1 MPVQK
6 KYIPLLLG
14 VAVAFGIFLG
24 AKLNFTTVSDT
35 LFSSNSKKEKLNR
48 LIDFID
54 FEYVDKVNTD
64 SIVDIT
70 VNSILENLDPHSV
83 YIPSKSYEDAA
94 SDMRGNFIGIGISF
108 YQHQDSIAVI
118 RTIEGGPAQKAGI
131 QAGDRILYADTIPL
145 FGKGLNR
152 YDVVSQ
158 LKGARN
164 SKVSL
169 KIKRKNQNSLLSIT
183 VTRQKIPLVS
193 LDAAYLL
200 TGAIGYI
207 KLNRF
212 AEPTYSEF
220 KKALTALIDKGATK
234 LVLDLRDNPGGYIS
248 SAQAIV
254 DEFLQDNTLILITK
268 NKNGKQE
275 KTYATNKGSFKTG
288 SLYVLINEN
297 SASASE
303 IVAGALQDNDKGVI
317 IGRRS
322 FGKGLVQREMAL
334 GDGSAVRLTIARYYT
349 PTGRS
354 IQKPYDKGNDAYYSE
369 YESRYVNGELQSLDS
384 IVVNDSLRFVTPKGK
399 VVYGGGG
406 IIPDVFVGKD
416 TSQENQAISYIS
428 NNGFMSYFAFE
439 YLDTHRQD
447 FKGQTQKDFIDIYTV
462 SKATL
467 QAFLSYANITQL
479 DTFKGYTPRLK
490 LVIKATLARQLFGT
504 QAFEM
509 IVNQQDPMIKKVLEL
524 QQRLPVTDQ

>member
-131 QAGDRILYADTIPL
+131 IAGDRILYADTIPL

-169 KIKRKNQNSLLSIT
+169 KIKRKNQDSLLSIT

-212 AEPTYSEF
+212 AELP
-220 KKALTALIDKGATK
+220 
-234 LVLDLRDNPGGYIS
+234 
-248 SAQAIV
+248 
-254 DEFLQDNTLILITK
+254 
-268 NKNGKQE
+268 
-275 KTYATNKGSFKTG
+275 
-288 SLYVLINEN
+288 
-297 SASASE
+297 
-303 IVAGALQDNDKGVI
+303 
-317 IGRRS
+317 
-322 FGKGLVQREMAL
+322 
-334 GDGSAVRLTIARYYT
+334 
-349 PTGRS
+349 
-354 IQKPYDKGNDAYYSE
+354 
-369 YESRYVNGELQSLDS
+369 
-384 IVVNDSLRFVTPKGK
+384 
-399 VVYGGGG
+399 
-406 IIPDVFVGKD
+406 
-416 TSQENQAISYIS
+416 
-428 NNGFMSYFAFE
+428 
-439 YLDTHRQD
+439 
-447 FKGQTQKDFIDIYTV
+447 TV
-462 SKATL
+462 S
-467 QAFLSYANITQL
+467 
-479 DTFKGYTPRLK
+479 LK
-490 LVIKATLARQLFGT
+490 KH
-504 QAFEM
+504 
-509 IVNQQDPMIKKVLEL
+509 
-524 QQRLPVTDQ
+524 